1 MKPLEKNGS
10 PSLLPSPPPLI
21 WFMWGCQVCVP
32 SSLVFYNVNIFT
44 WEPYLMSLERC
55 LLCYPVSV
63 KWVWMAVVELLS
75 LLIDFVISF
84 YLNVFTH
91 MACFNCFSSGGT
103 KSPSGKICSF
113 EKPGRAVWDVIK
125 TPLWF
130 HSVFSECSGKLVL
143 EVRCVFFFSR
153 HHPNSICEK
162 SSLPSHNSLHRLCC
176 LPCLYSCTG
185 VTKWRLFFS
194 FIQGISCFSAGA
206 N

>member
-103 KSPSGKICSF
+103 QSPSGKICSF
-113 EKPGRAVWDVIK
+113 EKPGRAVRDVIK

-130 HSVFSECSGKLVL
+130 RSVFSECSGKLVL
-143 EVRCVFFFSR
+143 EVRCVFFFFQT
-153 HHPNSICEK
+153 
-162 SSLPSHNSLHRLCC
+162 PSKFNLW
-176 LPCLYSCTG
+176 
-185 VTKWRLFFS
+185 KIFS
-194 FIQGISCFSAGA
+194 PFS
-206 N
+206 